1 MNKIYRR
8 LWSTARQCWVV
19 ASELTAPRGKAA
31 STVRLGLATAVLLM
45 SSPIALSAEQ
55 AEDQE
60 ERVPLELAED
70 LQRWALQS
78 AFSAPQGQASFA
90 VVAPAATIYT
100 QLTKVTDSSYRDST
114 LEGDLSM
121 VVGSRSLVKGTK
133 SVAFGNQVSVLND
146 SSTAVGHYVRILGGG
161 YAVGVGTNSVA
172 DGIGAVAVGH
182 YARAQSGNSIAMG
195 SGAGTVKGN
204 AGDSKIAIG
213 GNALAGTD
221 GWTGSVA
228 LGGQTRATHD
238 SVAIGYGS
246 RTSSNSSVAIGAH
259 SVAGEA
265 KTVSVGNAEIKRRI
279 VNVDDGVVNSDSYDA
294 VNGRQLQGVKNTV
307 TAVQRVANTAK
318 TTADQALA
326 NTKLIQAANT
336 NSTIRIGGEN
346 TGGILTIS
354 NKNGET
360 RYLNG
365 VRNGTL
371 SATSTD
377 AVTGQQLYATNQRLD
392 AAGRSTATGNVISE
406 ANKATATGNL
416 SLAMGQVAKANGVAA
431 MALGHGAVAEAGNAV
446 AIGSASGASGAFAV
460 AVGGNA
466 KATHENSVALGEKS
480 VTTGAKQVSVGSAT
494 MKRKIINV
502 DDGAINASSSEAVTG
517 KQMHLESQRVSGLV
531 KQASAGG
538 IMYLGA
544 ENTGNVLTVSNKDG
558 GKRYVNGV
566 QNATLSAS
574 SSDAVTGQ
582 QLFATNNSLAGA
594 QRVADEALGKVNSLG
609 GLISG
614 GPTGGMQ
621 LGAENNGS
629 ELSVRNKSGW
639 RRVISGVHN
648 ADLSAGSTEAV
659 TGQQLFA
666 TNNNVA
672 TAKLAADSALGKA
685 NTLGGLISQVA
696 ADGNVRLGGENTGAV
711 LDVRNKSNANRTL
724 SGVKDGAVNA
734 TSTEAVTGKQLNTTN
749 TEVASVRTVA
759 TAAQTTANTA
769 KTTADNALGKASTL
783 GGLISQVAADGN
795 VRLGGENTGAVLDV
809 RNKANAN
816 RTLSGLKDGAV
827 SATSTEAVTGKQLN
841 TTNTEVAAVRT
852 VATAAQTTANTAK
865 GTADNAL
872 GKANTL
878 GGLVSQVAADG
889 NVRVGGEN
897 TGTVL
902 DVRNKAN
909 ANRTLSGLKD
919 GAVNATS
926 TDAVT
931 GKQLNTT
938 NTEVAAVRTVA
949 TAAQTAANT
958 AKGTADNALGKAN
971 TLGGLVSQVAADGN
985 VRLGGENTGAVLDVR
1000 NKANANRTLS
1010 GLKDGAVNATST
1022 EAVTGKQ
1029 LNTTNTEVA
1038 SVRTVATAAQTAANA
1053 AKSTADNA
1061 LGKANTLGGLV
1072 SQVASDGN
1080 VRLGGENTGAV
1091 LDVRNKANANRT
1103 LSGLKDGAVSATSTE
1118 AVTGKQLNTTN
1129 TEVASVRTVATAA
1142 QTTASTAK
1150 STADNALGKANTL
1163 GGLISQVAADGNV
1176 RLGGENTGTVLDVRN
1191 KSGGARS
1198 LSGLADGTI
1207 SATSTDAVTGKQL
1220 FATNEKVE
1228 ANEGVLAGHTRDLT
1242 AQSGRISD
1250 NRRDLD
1256 ALRSEFE
1263 DFDPDLD
1270 GVVKFAADGSVDIAG
1285 GKVRGVAAGDISSAT
1300 STDAVNGGQ
1309 LFETNERLALVER
1322 SSSFLAIG
1330 RGGSQAPAVSGRF
1343 GVALGDSAE
1352 ASPRDEGAVAVGS
1365 YALAWA
1371 KNSVALGRSAYVEA
1385 SAENGFAMGV
1395 RSSVEAVD
1403 SVAIG
1408 ASSSVAKGAERSV
1421 AIGGGSVASE
1431 ALTVSF
1437 GNDKLLRR
1445 LVNVGRGTSD
1455 DEAVTLVQ
1463 LKESLDALGGHAG
1476 IDGSGNINAPTY
1488 NVQGGTHNNV
1498 GDALAA
1504 LDSAV
1509 VTADSRV
1516 DTLEG
1521 KLRSAFQDGPS
1532 VRADGLDQ
1540 LMLAGAN
1547 GSVLTNLADGR
1558 IAAGSRDAVTGSQLF
1573 EAKQEIVR
1581 NRNDLNDLRGE
1592 RDGLLSRGLMA
1603 AEQGNVIDYG
1613 GARLTGVADGVISA
1627 NSRDVVSGRQLF
1639 VLNESLL
1646 GLEAHSRFFKVGYDK
1661 ESSPANAGLLAVAI
1675 GDSAQ
1680 ASLANEGGT
1689 AVGSFAKALG
1699 LNSVA
1704 LGRGAAVSESA
1715 TSGFALGSSS
1725 RVDGNGSVAIGAQAW
1740 VTAKNSVAL
1749 GYGSR
1754 ADEEGTVSVGNASV
1768 RRRIVNVANGRNAT
1782 DAATVGQLRG
1792 ALATLGGDV
1801 DANGNIINPTFNV
1814 QGSQQSTLNDALSTL
1829 DSAVVTNT
1837 TRTERVE
1844 SQLRAVFQDS
1854 PSVRSDGL
1862 NQLTFA
1868 GANGMVLSNVANGA
1882 IAAGSRD
1889 AVNGGQL
1896 HSMQQQLNG
1905 RMDGL
1910 EQRIDGQPQ
1919 APQSRALTVAA
1930 VDSAASSAPV
1940 ATPVADEPTATPP
1953 SSGDNKVVADAG
1965 NAPKSS
1971 PQPQADAPKPESPT
1985 PQVDTAELE
1994 KMLARANEYSDGI
2007 SREVDAR
2014 LDKMDK
2020 RFNRMAA
2027 MTSAQSAMAMN
2038 TAGLN
2043 TYNRLGAGVGYSEG
2057 ESAMAVGYQRVL
2069 NDKGSAT
2076 FSLNG
2081 AFTNSGERSMGVGV
2095 GIGW

>member
-19 ASELTAPRGKAA
+19 ASELTSPRGKA
-31 STVRLGLATAVLLM
+31 SQTVGAGLIAVSLM
-45 SSPIALSAEQ
+45 TGSAAALAEEQ
-55 AEDQE
+55 AEDDAA
-60 ERVPLELAED
+60 VFED
-70 LQRWALQS
+70 SQLLWAMQAAFGARGMS
-78 AFSAPQGQASFA
+78 ASTTAPSSVGTLNTVYQQ
-90 VVAPAATIYT
+90 VA
-100 QLTKVTDSSYRDST
+100 LTTDNAYRNST
-114 LEGDLSM
+114 VSGNHLVIL
-121 VVGSRSLVKGTK
+121 GSRSSLSGNQ
-133 SVAFGNQVSVLND
+133 SVAYGNLITSRGD
-146 SSTAVGHYVRILGGG
+146 SNTAIGHGVQITGGG
-161 YAVGVGTNSVA
+161 YATGVGAAAVA
-172 DGIGAVAVGH
+172 NGIGATALGH
-182 YARAQSGNSIAMG
+182 DAKANTQNSIAVG
-195 SGAGTVKGN
+195 SGSRTDSGAGI
-204 AGDSKIAIG
+204 SKIAIG
-213 GNALAGTD
+213 GNAYAGTG
-221 GWTGSVA
+221 GWTGAIA
-228 LGGQTRATHD
+228 LGGAARAEYD
-238 SVAIGYGS
+238 SVAIGYEAK
-246 RTSSNSSVAIGAH
+246 TSATMSVALGRGSIATE
-259 SVAGEA
+259 SN
-265 KTVSVGNAEIKRRI
+265 TVSVGSAGKERRI
-279 VNVDDGVVNSDSYDA
+279 VNVKDGTINGASTDA
-294 VNGRQLQGVKNTV
+294 VNGRQLSSARDLAQRGVNDAA
-307 TAVQRVANTAK
+307 TAQRVATGAK
-318 TTADQALA
+318 STADQALA
-326 NTKLIQAANT
+326 NTKLVTQTSA
-336 NSTIRIGGEN
+336 SSGIRIGGDN
-346 TGGILTIS
+346 TGNVLTVS
-354 NKNGET
+354 NKNGDL

-377 AVTGQQLYATNQRLD
+377 AVNGQQLFATNQRLD
-392 AAGRSTATGNVISE
+392 TAGRNTATGNVITE

-480 VTTGAKQVSVGSAT
+480 VTTGAKQVSVGNAT

-517 KQMHLESQRVSGLV
+517 KQMYLESQRVNGLV

-566 QNATLSAS
+566 QNAALSAS

-582 QLFATNNSLAGA
+582 QLFATNNNVTTA
-594 QRVADEALGKVNSLG
+594 QNTANNALGRANALG
-609 GLISG
+609 GL
-614 GPTGGMQ
+614 
-621 LGAENNGS
+621 
-629 ELSVRNKSGW
+629 V
-639 RRVISGVHN
+639 
-648 ADLSAGSTEAV
+648 
-659 TGQQLFA
+659 
-666 TNNNVA
+666 
-672 TAKLAADSALGKA
+672 
-685 NTLGGLISQVA
+685 SQAA

-711 LDVRNKSNANRTL
+711 LDVRNKANANRTL
-724 SGVKDGAVNA
+724 SGLKDGAVNG

-769 KTTADNALGKASTL
+769 KTTADS
-783 GGLISQVAADGN
+783 
-795 VRLGGENTGAVLDV
+795 
-809 RNKANAN
+809 
-816 RTLSGLKDGAV
+816 
-827 SATSTEAVTGKQLN
+827 
-841 TTNTEVAAVRT
+841 
-852 VATAAQTTANTAK
+852 
-865 GTADNAL
+865 AL

-889 NVRVGGEN
+889 SVRIGGEN
-897 TGTVL
+897 AGAVL
-902 DVRNKAN
+902 DVRNKSN
-909 ANRTLSGLKD
+909 TNRTLSGLKD
-919 GAVNATS
+919 GAVNGTS
-926 TDAVT
+926 TEAVT

-938 NTEVAAVRTVA
+938 ITEVASVRTVA
-949 TAAQTAANT
+949 TAAQTTANT
-958 AKGTADNALGKAN
+958 AKTTADIALGKAN

-985 VRLGGENTGAVLDVR
+985 VRLGGENTGAM
-1000 NKANANRTLS
+1000 
-1010 GLKDGAVNATST
+1010 
-1022 EAVTGKQ
+1022 
-1029 LNTTNTEVA
+1029 
-1038 SVRTVATAAQTAANA
+1038 
-1053 AKSTADNA
+1053 
-1061 LGKANTLGGLV
+1061 
-1072 SQVASDGN
+1072 
-1080 VRLGGENTGAV
+1080 
-1091 LDVRNKANANRT
+1091 
-1103 LSGLKDGAVSATSTE
+1103 
-1118 AVTGKQLNTTN
+1118 
-1129 TEVASVRTVATAA
+1129 
-1142 QTTASTAK
+1142 
-1150 STADNALGKANTL
+1150 
-1163 GGLISQVAADGNV
+1163 
-1176 RLGGENTGTVLDVRN
+1176 LDVRN
-1191 KSGGARS
+1191 KSGGVRS

-1207 SATSTDAVTGKQL
+1207 SATSTEAVTGKQLQATHDRLATAQSRADAAHAGATAAQTTANQAKVKADATGNAVATSGVIEDRNRATATGNLAMAMGQAAKANGVAAFAMGHSAVASGNNAVSVGSASAASATSAVALGGNAKAKHENSVALGERSETSGNDEVSVGNAATDLKRRIVNVDDARLTDSSTDAVTGMQL

-1228 ANEGVLAGHTRDLT
+1228 ANEGVLAGHTIDLA
-1242 AQSGRISD
+1242 AQSGRIAD

-1285 GKVRGVAAGDISSAT
+1285 GKLRGVAAGDISSSA

-1309 LFETNERLALVER
+1309 LFATNERI
-1322 SSSFLAIG
+1322 SSMEYGG
-1330 RGGSQAPAVSGRF
+1330 RFFKVGTDEYSEDAYAGWF
-1343 GVALGDSAE
+1343 GVAIGESAE
-1352 ASPRDEGAVAVGS
+1352 ASRMGEGGVAVGG
-1365 YALAWA
+1365 YARALAT
-1371 KNSVALGRSAYVEA
+1371 NSVALGRGSTVMQDATK
-1385 SAENGFAMGV
+1385 GFALGAGSRVDAEGGV
-1395 RSSVEAVD
+1395 AFGADSKVMSAARG

-1408 ASSSVAKGAERSV
+1408 EGSIADVAG
-1421 AIGGGSVASE
+1421 
-1431 ALTVSF
+1431 TVSL
-1437 GNDKLLRR
+1437 GGEGLVRR
-1445 LVNVGRGTSD
+1445 ITNVGRGLGLSD
-1455 DEAVTLVQ
+1455 ASTVAQ
-1463 LKESLDALGGHAG
+1463 LDDALRTLGAG
-1476 IDGSGNINAPTY
+1476 AGMDGNGNIIAPTY
-1488 NVQGGTHNNV
+1488 NVQGGTQNNV

-1516 DTLEG
+1516 DNLEG
-1521 KLRSAFQDGPS
+1521 KLRSAFQYGPS
-1532 VRADGLDQ
+1532 VRADGLNQ
-1540 LMLAGAN
+1540 LVLAGAN

-1573 EAKQEIVR
+1573 EAKQEIAR
-1581 NRNDLNDLRGE
+1581 NRSDLNDLRGQ
-1592 RDGLLSRGLMA
+1592 RDGLLSRGLMV
-1603 AEQGNVIDYG
+1603 AEQGNVIDFG

-1627 NSRDVVSGRQLF
+1627 DSRDVVNGRQL
-1639 VLNESLL
+1639 
-1646 GLEAHSRFFKVGYDK
+1646 HSRDARI
-1661 ESSPANAGLLAVAI
+1661 SSIEKQSRYVSVWSDQHSQAARAGLMGVAI
-1675 GDSAQ
+1675 GDGAFSAPE
-1680 ASLANEGGT
+1680 AEGGT
-1689 AVGSFAKALG
+1689 AVGSYSSAQAR
-1699 LNSVA
+1699 NSVA
-1704 LGRGAAVSESA
+1704 LGRGANVGRSGEQGFAAMVGSNVYARDGIAVGAYSRVEEGAFGSL
-1715 TSGFALGSSS
+1715 ALGSSS
-1725 RVDGNGSVAIGAQAW
+1725 IADGSNV
-1740 VTAKNSVAL
+1740 L
-1749 GYGSR
+1749 
-1754 ADEEGTVSVGNASV
+1754 SVGHVNLQ
-1768 RRRIVNVANGRNAT
+1768 RRIVNVANGRNAT

-1801 DANGNIINPTFNV
+1801 DANGNIVNPTFNV
-1814 QGSQQSTLNDALSTL
+1814 QGAQQSTLNDALSSL
-1829 DSAVVTNT
+1829 DSAVVTT
-1837 TRTERVE
+1837 TARTERVE
-1844 SQLRAVFQDS
+1844 NQLRAVFQDS
-1854 PSVRSDGL
+1854 PSVRNDGL

-1919 APQSRALTVAA
+1919 APQSRSLTVAA
-1930 VDSAASSAPV
+1930 AGGSTASSTPA
-1940 ATPVADEPTATPP
+1940 ATPAADEPTAPPP
-1953 SSGDNKVVADAG
+1953 STGDNKVVADAG

-2007 SREVDAR
+2007 SREVDRR

>member
-19 ASELTAPRGKAA
+19 ASELTSPRGKAS
-31 STVRLGLATAVLLM
+31 STVGASALVLAMAMLPGVGVCNAHAYYYNTCQNPSQYNCVPFM
-45 SSPIALSAEQ
+45 AEVEGSQ
-55 AEDQE
+55 
-60 ERVPLELAED
+60 PNTL
-70 LQRWALQS
+70 
-78 AFSAPQGQASFA
+78 
-90 VVAPAATIYT
+90 
-100 QLTKVTDSSYRDST
+100 VT
-114 LEGDLSM
+114 
-121 VVGSRSLVKGTK
+121 GSRSYMMLGMSSYMDGSYSTM
-133 SVAFGNQVSVLND
+133 FGNWSRSVGNNN
-146 SSTAVGHYVRILGGG
+146 AVFGFDTRAKQSNS
-161 YAVGVGTNSVA
+161 AVFGARSEA
-172 DGIGAVAVGH
+172 DGNGAVAVGTH
-182 YARAQSGNSIAMG
+182 AYAHGDMSIAMG
-195 SGAGTVKGN
+195 YAAKAVEGGGVSR
-204 AGDSKIAIG
+204 IAIG
-213 GNALAGTD
+213 NDANAGTS
-221 GWTGSVA
+221 GWTGAVAIGGRSKAEYDSLAVGYEAKATAVRSVA
-228 LGGQTRATHD
+228 LGRG
-238 SVAIGYGS
+238 SVA
-246 RTSSNSSVAIGAH
+246 T
-259 SVAGEA
+259 ETD
-265 KTVSVGNAEIKRRI
+265 TVSVGNAAAKSRRRI
-279 VNVDDGVVNSDSYDA
+279 VNVADGVVNSSSFDA
-294 VNGRQLQGVKNTV
+294 VNGRQLQQVIDDNY
-307 TAVQRVANTAK
+307 TANNVISAGSSLADKKAFARGNLSLAVGHLAQSSGTA
-318 TTADQALA
+318 ALA
-326 NTKLIQAANT
+326 LGHSSYAGANNAISLGSGARAQAIGSVALGGNTRAIHTESVALGEGSETSGNRQVSVGSGSIKR
-336 NSTIRIGGEN
+336 RIINVNDGD
-346 TGGILTIS
+346 
-354 NKNGET
+354 
-360 RYLNG
+360 
-365 VRNGTL
+365 V
-371 SATSTD
+371 SATSSD
-377 AVTGQQLYATNQRLD
+377 AITGKQLHATNQRID
-392 AAGRSTATGNVISE
+392 STNRAIATSAPISE
-406 ANKATATGNL
+406 ANKAVATGAVSLAIGNL
-416 SLAMGQVAKANGVAA
+416 SKATGDATTAVGHQSQAEALNGVAMGA
-431 MALGHGAVAEAGNAV
+431 SARAVAKYSVALGSNSVA
-446 AIGSASGASGAFAV
+446 S
-460 AVGGNA
+460 
-466 KATHENSVALGEKS
+466 HERSVALGEDS
-480 VTTGAKQVSVGSAT
+480 VTTGVKQVSVGNAT
-494 MKRKIINV
+494 LKRKIVNV
-502 DDGAINASSSEAVTG
+502 DDGAINANSSEAVTG
-517 KQMHLESQRVSGLV
+517 KQMYLESQRVNGLV
-531 KQASAGG
+531 KQASAAG

-582 QLFATNNSLAGA
+582 QLFATNNSLVGA

-685 NTLGGLISQVA
+685 NTLGGLVSQVA
-696 ADGNVRLGGENTGAV
+696 ADGNVRLGGDNTGAV

-724 SGVKDGAVNA
+724 SGLKDGAVNA

-795 VRLGGENTGAVLDV
+795 VRLGGENTG
-809 RNKANAN
+809 
-816 RTLSGLKDGAV
+816 T
-827 SATSTEAVTGKQLN
+827 
-841 TTNTEVAAVRT
+841 
-852 VATAAQTTANTAK
+852 
-865 GTADNAL
+865 
-872 GKANTL
+872 
-878 GGLVSQVAADG
+878 
-889 NVRVGGEN
+889 
-897 TGTVL
+897 
-902 DVRNKAN
+902 
-909 ANRTLSGLKD
+909 
-919 GAVNATS
+919 
-926 TDAVT
+926 
-931 GKQLNTT
+931 
-938 NTEVAAVRTVA
+938 
-949 TAAQTAANT
+949 
-958 AKGTADNALGKAN
+958 
-971 TLGGLVSQVAADGN
+971 
-985 VRLGGENTGAVLDVR
+985 VLDVR

-1029 LNTTNTEVA
+1029 LQATHD
-1038 SVRTVATAAQTAANA
+1038 RLATAQSRADAAHA
-1053 AKSTADNA
+1053 
-1061 LGKANTLGGLV
+1061 G
-1072 SQVASDGN
+1072 
-1080 VRLGGENTGAV
+1080 
-1091 LDVRNKANANRT
+1091 
-1103 LSGLKDGAVSATSTE
+1103 
-1118 AVTGKQLNTTN
+1118 
-1129 TEVASVRTVATAA
+1129 ATAA
-1142 QTTASTAK
+1142 QTTANQAKAKADATGNAVATSAVIEDRNRATATGNLAMAMGQAAK
-1150 STADNALGKANTL
+1150 ANGVAAFAMGHSAIANGNNAVSVGSASAASAKFAVALGGNAKAKHDNSVAL
-1163 GGLISQVAADGNV
+1163 GERSETTGINEVSVGNAATDLKRRIVNV
-1176 RLGGENTGTVLDVRN
+1176 DDARLTD
-1191 KSGGARS
+1191 S
-1198 LSGLADGTI
+1198 
-1207 SATSTDAVTGKQL
+1207 STDAVTGKQL

-1228 ANEGVLAGHTRDLT
+1228 ANEGVLAGHTSDLA
-1242 AQSGRISD
+1242 AQSGRIAD
-1250 NRRDLD
+1250 NRRELD

-1285 GKVRGVAAGDISSAT
+1285 GKLRGVAAGDISSAA

-1309 LFETNERLALVER
+1309 LFATNERISAMEDGGRFFKIGTDEYSEDARAGALGV
-1322 SSSFLAIG
+1322 AIG
-1330 RGGSQAPAVSGRF
+1330 
-1343 GVALGDSAE
+1343 DWAE
-1352 ASPRDEGAVAVGS
+1352 ASLTGEGGTAVGS
-1365 YALAWA
+1365 FSKARGTD
-1371 KNSVALGRSAYVEA
+1371 SVALGRAATVTEAASFGFALGASSRVEA
-1385 SAENGFAMGV
+1385 EGGV
-1395 RSSVEAVD
+1395 ALGAATQVTVRN

-1408 ASSSVAKGAERSV
+1408 Y
-1421 AIGGGSVASE
+1421 GSRADEVGI
-1431 ALTVSF
+1431 VSF
-1437 GNDKLLRR
+1437 GSESIKRR
-1445 LVNVGRGTSD
+1445 LVNLADGVALTDASTVGQLSS
-1455 DEAVTLVQ
+1455 AVSVFGGGAAI
-1463 LKESLDALGGHAG
+1463 DA
-1476 IDGSGNINAPTY
+1476 SGNIIAPTY
-1488 NVQGGTHNNV
+1488 NVQGGTQNNV

-1532 VRADGLDQ
+1532 VRSDGLNQ
-1540 LMLAGAN
+1540 LVLAGAN

-1573 EAKQEIVR
+1573 EAKQEIAR
-1581 NRNDLNDLRGE
+1581 NRSDLNDLRGE

-1603 AEQGNVIDYG
+1603 VEQGNVIDYG
-1613 GARLTGVADGVISA
+1613 GARLTGVADGVVSPRS
-1627 NSRDVVSGRQLF
+1627 NDVVVGSQLYAS
-1639 VLNESLL
+1639 NERIGAVEGKMRNFAFGVTPYEDEDSDPPMA
-1646 GLEAHSRFFKVGYDK
+1646 GKFGVSIGDWSKA
-1661 ESSPANAGLLAVAI
+1661 SPDSEGAVAV
-1675 GDSAQ
+1675 GFAAV
-1680 ASLANEGGT
+1680 ASG
-1689 AVGSFAKALG
+1689 K
-1699 LNSVA
+1699 NSVA
-1704 LGRGAAVSESA
+1704 LGRGSHVHKSA
-1715 TSGFALGSSS
+1715 ERGFAVGTESQVGAFGGIALGAA
-1725 RVDGNGSVAIGAQAW
+1725 SVVGASAFN
-1740 VTAKNSVAL
+1740 AVAL
-1749 GYGSR
+1749 GAESI
-1754 ADEEGTVSVGNASV
+1754 AEEANTVSVGH
-1768 RRRIVNVANGRNAT
+1768 RGLQRRIVNVANGRNAT

-1930 VDSAASSAPV
+1930 VDSAASSTPA
-1940 ATPVADEPTATPP
+1940 ATPAADEPVAPPP

-1971 PQPQADAPKPESPT
+1971 PQPQADAPKPESPK

-2043 TYNRLGAGVGYSEG
+2043 TYNRLGAGVGYSDG

>member
-19 ASELTAPRGKAA
+19 ASELTSPRGKAS
-31 STVRLGLATAVLLM
+31 STVGASALVLAMAMLPGVGVCNAHAYYYNTCQNPSQYNCVPFM
-45 SSPIALSAEQ
+45 AEVEGSQ
-55 AEDQE
+55 
-60 ERVPLELAED
+60 PNTL
-70 LQRWALQS
+70 
-78 AFSAPQGQASFA
+78 
-90 VVAPAATIYT
+90 
-100 QLTKVTDSSYRDST
+100 VT
-114 LEGDLSM
+114 
-121 VVGSRSLVKGTK
+121 GSRSYMMLGMSSYMDGSYSTM
-133 SVAFGNQVSVLND
+133 FGNWSRSVGNNN
-146 SSTAVGHYVRILGGG
+146 AVFGFDTRAKQSNS
-161 YAVGVGTNSVA
+161 AVFGARSEA
-172 DGIGAVAVGH
+172 DGNGAVAVGTH
-182 YARAQSGNSIAMG
+182 AYAHGDMSIAMG
-195 SGAGTVKGN
+195 YAAKAVEGGGVSR
-204 AGDSKIAIG
+204 IAIG
-213 GNALAGTD
+213 NDANAGTS
-221 GWTGSVA
+221 GWTGAVAIGGRSKAEYDSLAVGYEAKATAVRSVA
-228 LGGQTRATHD
+228 LGRG
-238 SVAIGYGS
+238 SVA
-246 RTSSNSSVAIGAH
+246 T
-259 SVAGEA
+259 ETD
-265 KTVSVGNAEIKRRI
+265 TVSVGNAAAKSRRRI
-279 VNVDDGVVNSDSYDA
+279 VNVADGVVNSSSFDA
-294 VNGRQLQGVKNTV
+294 VNGRQLQQVIDDNY
-307 TAVQRVANTAK
+307 TANNVISAGSSLADKKAFARGNLSLAVGHLAQSSGTA
-318 TTADQALA
+318 ALA
-326 NTKLIQAANT
+326 LGHSSYAGANNAISLGSGARAQAIGSVALGGNTRAIHTESVALGEGSETSGNRQVSVGSGSIKR
-336 NSTIRIGGEN
+336 RIINVNDGD
-346 TGGILTIS
+346 
-354 NKNGET
+354 
-360 RYLNG
+360 
-365 VRNGTL
+365 V
-371 SATSTD
+371 SATSSD
-377 AVTGQQLYATNQRLD
+377 AITGKQLHATNQRID
-392 AAGRSTATGNVISE
+392 STNRAIATSAPISE
-406 ANKATATGNL
+406 ANKAVATGAVSLAIGNL
-416 SLAMGQVAKANGVAA
+416 SKATGDATTAVGHQSQAEALNGVAMGA
-431 MALGHGAVAEAGNAV
+431 SARAVAKYSVALGSNSVA
-446 AIGSASGASGAFAV
+446 S
-460 AVGGNA
+460 
-466 KATHENSVALGEKS
+466 HERSVALGEDS
-480 VTTGAKQVSVGSAT
+480 VTTGVKQVSVGNAT
-494 MKRKIINV
+494 LKRKIVNV
-502 DDGAINASSSEAVTG
+502 DDGAINANSSEAVTG
-517 KQMHLESQRVSGLV
+517 KQMYLESQRVNGLV
-531 KQASAGG
+531 KQASAAG

-685 NTLGGLISQVA
+685 NTLGGLVSQVA
-696 ADGNVRLGGENTGAV
+696 ADGNVRLGGDNTGAV

-724 SGVKDGAVNA
+724 SGLKDGAVNA

-795 VRLGGENTGAVLDV
+795 VRLGGENTG
-809 RNKANAN
+809 
-816 RTLSGLKDGAV
+816 T
-827 SATSTEAVTGKQLN
+827 
-841 TTNTEVAAVRT
+841 
-852 VATAAQTTANTAK
+852 
-865 GTADNAL
+865 
-872 GKANTL
+872 
-878 GGLVSQVAADG
+878 
-889 NVRVGGEN
+889 
-897 TGTVL
+897 
-902 DVRNKAN
+902 
-909 ANRTLSGLKD
+909 
-919 GAVNATS
+919 
-926 TDAVT
+926 
-931 GKQLNTT
+931 
-938 NTEVAAVRTVA
+938 
-949 TAAQTAANT
+949 
-958 AKGTADNALGKAN
+958 
-971 TLGGLVSQVAADGN
+971 
-985 VRLGGENTGAVLDVR
+985 VLDVR

-1029 LNTTNTEVA
+1029 LQATHD
-1038 SVRTVATAAQTAANA
+1038 RLATAQSRADAAHA
-1053 AKSTADNA
+1053 
-1061 LGKANTLGGLV
+1061 G
-1072 SQVASDGN
+1072 
-1080 VRLGGENTGAV
+1080 
-1091 LDVRNKANANRT
+1091 
-1103 LSGLKDGAVSATSTE
+1103 
-1118 AVTGKQLNTTN
+1118 
-1129 TEVASVRTVATAA
+1129 ATAA
-1142 QTTASTAK
+1142 QTTANQAKAKADATGNAVATSAVIEDRNRATATGGLAMAMGQAAK
-1150 STADNALGKANTL
+1150 ANGQAAFAMGHAAVASGNNAVSVGSASAASAKFAVALGGNAKAKHENSVAL
-1163 GGLISQVAADGNV
+1163 GERSETTGINEVSVGNAATELKRRIVNV
-1176 RLGGENTGTVLDVRN
+1176 EDARLND
-1191 KSGGARS
+1191 S
-1198 LSGLADGTI
+1198 
-1207 SATSTDAVTGKQL
+1207 STDAVTGKQL

-1228 ANEGVLAGHTRDLT
+1228 ANEGVLAGHTSDLA
-1242 AQSGRISD
+1242 AQSGRIAD
-1250 NRRDLD
+1250 NRRELD
-1256 ALRSEFE
+1256 TLRSEFE

-1285 GKVRGVAAGDISSAT
+1285 GKLRGVAAGDISSAT

-1309 LFETNERLALVER
+1309 LFATNERIASMEHGGR
-1322 SSSFLAIG
+1322 FFKIG
-1330 RGGSQAPAVSGRF
+1330 TDDESEDAYAGWF
-1343 GVALGDSAE
+1343 GVALGESAE
-1352 ASPRDEGAVAVGS
+1352 ASRLGEGGVAVG
-1365 YALAWA
+1365 AFARA
-1371 KNSVALGRSAYVEA
+1371 FGTNSVALGRA
-1385 SAENGFAMGV
+1385 SQVTQGATNGFAL
-1395 RSSVEAVD
+1395 
-1403 SVAIG
+1403 G
-1408 ASSSVAKGAERSV
+1408 ASSRVDAEGGVALGAGSRVMAGANGSIAIGERSIADV
-1421 AIGGGSVASE
+1421 AG
-1431 ALTVSF
+1431 TVSV
-1437 GNDKLLRR
+1437 GGDR
-1445 LVNVGRGTSD
+1445 LVRRITNVGRGVGPSD
-1455 DEAVTLVQ
+1455 AATVAQLGDVLGTLGAGAGM
-1463 LKESLDALGGHAG
+1463 DA
-1476 IDGSGNINAPTY
+1476 SGNIIAPTY
-1488 NVQGGTHNNV
+1488 NVQGGTQNNV

-1504 LDSAV
+1504 LDGAV

-1532 VRADGLDQ
+1532 VRADGLNQ
-1540 LMLAGAN
+1540 LVLAGAN

-1573 EAKQEIVR
+1573 DAKQEIAR

-1603 AEQGNVIDYG
+1603 AEQGNEIDFG
-1613 GARLTGVADGVISA
+1613 GARLTGVADGVVSA
-1627 NSRDVVSGRQLF
+1627 ESRDVVNGRQLF
-1639 VLNESLL
+1639 DANRRIA
-1646 GLEAHSRFFKVGYDK
+1646 GLESSNRAIAVGPVEGQERAEASGY
-1661 ESSPANAGLLAVAI
+1661 GVAI
-1675 GDSAQ
+1675 GGGAR
-1680 ASLANEGGT
+1680 ASEGAT
-1689 AVGSFAKALG
+1689 AVGAFSSAYG
-1699 LNSVA
+1699 ENSVA
-1704 LGRGAAVSESA
+1704 LGRGAFVGQSGAL
-1715 TSGFALGSSS
+1715 GFAVGTAS
-1725 RVDGNGSVAIGAQAW
+1725 RVDGEMGVGIGTYARVGQGARM
-1740 VTAKNSVAL
+1740 SVAL
-1749 GYGSR
+1749 GAFSE
-1754 ADEEGTVSVGNASV
+1754 ANESQVVSVGNSHLQ
-1768 RRRIVNVANGRNAT
+1768 RRIVNVANGRNAT

-1930 VDSAASSAPV
+1930 VDSAASSAPA
-1940 ATPVADEPTATPP
+1940 ATPATDEPTAPPP

-1971 PQPQADAPKPESPT
+1971 PQPQADAPKPEAPT

>member
-19 ASELTAPRGKAA
+19 ASELTSPRGKAS
-31 STVRLGLATAVLLM
+31 STVAASALVLAMAMLPGVGVGNAHAYYYNTCQNPSQYNCVPFM
-45 SSPIALSAEQ
+45 AEVEGSQ
-55 AEDQE
+55 
-60 ERVPLELAED
+60 PNTL
-70 LQRWALQS
+70 
-78 AFSAPQGQASFA
+78 
-90 VVAPAATIYT
+90 
-100 QLTKVTDSSYRDST
+100 VT
-114 LEGDLSM
+114 
-121 VVGSRSLVKGTK
+121 GSRSYMMLGMSSYMDGSYSTM
-133 SVAFGNQVSVLND
+133 FGNWSRSVGNNN
-146 SSTAVGHYVRILGGG
+146 AVFGFDTRAKQSNS
-161 YAVGVGTNSVA
+161 AVFGARSEA
-172 DGIGAVAVGH
+172 DGNGAVAVGTH
-182 YARAQSGNSIAMG
+182 AYAHGDMSIAMG
-195 SGAGTVKGN
+195 YAAKAVEGGGVSR
-204 AGDSKIAIG
+204 IAIG
-213 GNALAGTD
+213 NDANAGTS
-221 GWTGSVA
+221 GWTGAVAIGGRSKAEYDSLAVGYEAKATAVRSVA
-228 LGGQTRATHD
+228 LGRG
-238 SVAIGYGS
+238 SVA
-246 RTSSNSSVAIGAH
+246 T
-259 SVAGEA
+259 ETD
-265 KTVSVGNAEIKRRI
+265 TVSVGNAAAKSRRRI
-279 VNVDDGVVNSDSYDA
+279 VNVADGVVNSSSFDA
-294 VNGRQLQGVKNTV
+294 VNGRQLQQVIDDNY
-307 TAVQRVANTAK
+307 TANNVISAGSSLADKKAFARGNLSLAVGHLAQSSGTA
-318 TTADQALA
+318 ALA
-326 NTKLIQAANT
+326 LGHSSYAGANNAISLGSGARAQAIGSVALGGNTRAIHTESVALGEGSETSGNRQVSVGSGSIKR
-336 NSTIRIGGEN
+336 RIINVNDGD
-346 TGGILTIS
+346 
-354 NKNGET
+354 
-360 RYLNG
+360 
-365 VRNGTL
+365 V
-371 SATSTD
+371 SATSSD
-377 AVTGQQLYATNQRLD
+377 AITGKQLHATNQRID
-392 AAGRSTATGNVISE
+392 STNRAIATSAAISE
-406 ANKATATGNL
+406 ANKAVATGAVSLAIGNL
-416 SLAMGQVAKANGVAA
+416 SKATGDATTAVGHQSQAEALNGVAMGA
-431 MALGHGAVAEAGNAV
+431 SARAVAKYSVALGSNSVA
-446 AIGSASGASGAFAV
+446 S
-460 AVGGNA
+460 
-466 KATHENSVALGEKS
+466 HERSVALGEDS
-480 VTTGAKQVSVGSAT
+480 VTTGVKQVSVGNAT
-494 MKRKIINV
+494 LKRKIVNV
-502 DDGAINASSSEAVTG
+502 DDGAINANSSEAVTG
-517 KQMHLESQRVSGLV
+517 KQMYLESQRVNGLV
-531 KQASAGG
+531 KQASAAG

-558 GKRYVNGV
+558 AKRYVNGV

-685 NTLGGLISQVA
+685 NTLGGL
-696 ADGNVRLGGENTGAV
+696 
-711 LDVRNKSNANRTL
+711 
-724 SGVKDGAVNA
+724 
-734 TSTEAVTGKQLNTTN
+734 
-749 TEVASVRTVA
+749 
-759 TAAQTTANTA
+759 
-769 KTTADNALGKASTL
+769 
-783 GGLISQVAADGN
+783 
-795 VRLGGENTGAVLDV
+795 
-809 RNKANAN
+809 
-816 RTLSGLKDGAV
+816 
-827 SATSTEAVTGKQLN
+827 
-841 TTNTEVAAVRT
+841 
-852 VATAAQTTANTAK
+852 
-865 GTADNAL
+865 
-872 GKANTL
+872 
-878 GGLVSQVAADG
+878 VSQVAA
-889 NVRVGGEN
+889 
-897 TGTVL
+897 
-902 DVRNKAN
+902 
-909 ANRTLSGLKD
+909 
-919 GAVNATS
+919 
-926 TDAVT
+926 
-931 GKQLNTT
+931 
-938 NTEVAAVRTVA
+938 
-949 TAAQTAANT
+949 
-958 AKGTADNALGKAN
+958 
-971 TLGGLVSQVAADGN
+971 
-985 VRLGGENTGAVLDVR
+985 
-1000 NKANANRTLS
+1000 
-1010 GLKDGAVNATST
+1010 
-1022 EAVTGKQ
+1022 
-1029 LNTTNTEVA
+1029 
-1038 SVRTVATAAQTAANA
+1038 
-1053 AKSTADNA
+1053 
-1061 LGKANTLGGLV
+1061 
-1072 SQVASDGN
+1072 DGN

-1142 QTTASTAK
+1142 QTTANAAK
-1150 STADNALGKANTL
+1150 TTADNALGKANTL
-1163 GGLISQVAADGNV
+1163 GGLVSQVAADGNV
-1176 RLGGENTGTVLDVRN
+1176 RLGGENTGGILDVRN

-1207 SATSTDAVTGKQL
+1207 SATSTEAVTGKQLQATHDRLATAQSRADAAHAGATAAQTTANQAKAKADATGNAVATSAVIEDRNRATATGNLAMAMGQAAKANGVAAFAMGHSAIANGNNAVSVGSASAASAKFAVALGGNAKAKHDNSVALGERSETTGINEVSVGNAATDLKRRIVNVDDARLTDSSTDAVTGKQL

-1228 ANEGVLAGHTRDLT
+1228 ANEGVLAGHTSDLA
-1242 AQSGRISD
+1242 AQSGRIAD
-1250 NRRDLD
+1250 NRRELD

-1285 GKVRGVAAGDISSAT
+1285 GKLRGVAAGDISSAT

-1309 LFETNERLALVER
+1309 LFATNERISAMED
-1322 SSSFLAIG
+1322 G
-1330 RGGSQAPAVSGRF
+1330 GRF
-1343 GVALGDSAE
+1343 VRIGTDGLSEAAKASKFSVAIGDSAE
-1352 ASPRDEGAVAVGS
+1352 AGNGVNNAATAVGMF
-1365 YALAWA
+1365 ARAIGA
-1371 KNSVALGRSAYVEA
+1371 GSVALGSSAFVDGGAEEGFALGAGANVMSSRSA
-1385 SAENGFAMGV
+1385 
-1395 RSSVEAVD
+1395 
-1403 SVAIG
+1403 
-1408 ASSSVAKGAERSV
+1408 
-1421 AIGGGSVASE
+1421 AIGGSAKVSAGSEYSVALGSGSIADQ
-1431 ALTVSF
+1431 ALVVSV
-1437 GNDKLLRR
+1437 GSAGLKRR
-1445 LVNVGRGTSD
+1445 IVNVDRGTAD
-1455 DEAVTLVQ
+1455 HDVATIGQ
-1463 LKESLDALGGHAG
+1463 LNESTAALGGGAG
-1476 IDGSGNINAPTY
+1476 LDGSGNIIAPTY
-1488 NVQGGTHNNV
+1488 NVQGGTQNNV

-1532 VRADGLDQ
+1532 VRADGLSQ
-1540 LMLAGAN
+1540 LVLAGAN

-1592 RDGLLSRGLMA
+1592 RDGVLSRGLMA
-1603 AEQGNVIDYG
+1603 VEQGNVIDYG
-1613 GARLTGVADGVISA
+1613 GARLTGVADGVVSA
-1627 NSRDVVSGRQLF
+1627 DSRDVVNGRQLF
-1639 VLNESLL
+1639 TTN
-1646 GLEAHSRFFKVGYDK
+1646 SRVDQ
-1661 ESSPANAGLLAVAI
+1661 LRQRMDDIAI
-1675 GDSAQ
+1675 GAVDEDTR
-1680 ASLANEGGT
+1680 ASSGAYG
-1689 AVGSFAKALG
+1689 VALG
-1699 LNSVA
+1699 AGATASVVTEGATALGAYATAEGKNSVA
-1704 LGRGAAVSESA
+1704 LGRASHVHERAED
-1715 TSGFALGSSS
+1715 GFALGGRSQVEAAGGIAMGAESEVRSSAS
-1725 RVDGNGSVAIGAQAW
+1725 HSI
-1740 VTAKNSVAL
+1740 AL
-1749 GYGSR
+1749 GYQSI
-1754 ADEEGTVSVGNASV
+1754 ATEANTLSVGHANLQ
-1768 RRRIVNVANGRNAT
+1768 RRIVNVANGRNAT

-1814 QGSQQSTLNDALSTL
+1814 QGAQQSTLNEALSTL

-1854 PSVRSDGL
+1854 PSVRNDGL

-1930 VDSAASSAPV
+1930 VDSAASSAPA
-1940 ATPVADEPTATPP
+1940 ATPAADEPTAPPP

-1971 PQPQADAPKPESPT
+1971 PQPQADAPKPESPK

>member
-19 ASELTAPRGKAA
+19 ASELTSPRGKA
-31 STVRLGLATAVLLM
+31 SQTVGAGLIAVSLM
-45 SSPIALSAEQ
+45 TGSAAALAEEQ
-55 AEDQE
+55 AEDDAAVFEDSQLLWAMQAAFGA
-60 ERVPLELAED
+60 RSMSVPTTAPSSVGTLNTVY
-70 LQRWALQS
+70 QQYAL
-78 AFSAPQGQASFA
+78 
-90 VVAPAATIYT
+90 T
-100 QLTKVTDSSYRDST
+100 TDNAYRNST
-114 LEGDLSM
+114 VSGNHLVIL
-121 VVGSRSLVKGTK
+121 GSRSSLSGNQ
-133 SVAFGNQVSVLND
+133 SVAYGNLITSRGD
-146 SSTAVGHYVRILGGG
+146 SNTAIGHGVQITGGG
-161 YAVGVGTNSVA
+161 YATGVGAAAVA
-172 DGIGAVAVGH
+172 NGIGATALGH
-182 YARAQSGNSIAMG
+182 DAKANTQNSIAVG
-195 SGAGTVKGN
+195 SGSRTDSGAGI
-204 AGDSKIAIG
+204 SKIAIG
-213 GNALAGTD
+213 GNAYAGTG
-221 GWTGSVA
+221 GWTGAIA
-228 LGGQTRATHD
+228 LGGAARAEYD
-238 SVAIGYGS
+238 SVAIGYEAK
-246 RTSSNSSVAIGAH
+246 TSATMSVALGRGSIATE
-259 SVAGEA
+259 SN
-265 KTVSVGNAEIKRRI
+265 TVSVGSAGKERRI
-279 VNVDDGVVNSDSYDA
+279 VNVKDGNINGSSTDA
-294 VNGRQLQGVKNTV
+294 VNGRQLSSARDLAQRGVNDAA
-307 TAVQRVANTAK
+307 TAQRVATGAK
-318 TTADQALA
+318 STADQALA
-326 NTKLIQAANT
+326 NTKLVTQTSA
-336 NSTIRIGGEN
+336 SSGIRIGGDN
-346 TGGILTIS
+346 TGNVLTVS
-354 NKNGET
+354 NKNGDL

-365 VRNGTL
+365 VRNATL

-377 AVTGQQLYATNQRLD
+377 AVTGQQLFATNQRLD
-392 AAGRSTATGNVISE
+392 AAGRNTATGNVISE

-480 VTTGAKQVSVGSAT
+480 VTTGAKQVSVGNAT

-517 KQMHLESQRVSGLV
+517 KQMYVESQRVNGLV

-544 ENTGNVLTVSNKDG
+544 ENTGKVLTVSNKDG

-582 QLFATNNSLAGA
+582 QLFATNNNVTTA
-594 QRVADEALGKVNSLG
+594 QNTANNALGRANALG
-609 GLISG
+609 GL
-614 GPTGGMQ
+614 
-621 LGAENNGS
+621 
-629 ELSVRNKSGW
+629 V
-639 RRVISGVHN
+639 
-648 ADLSAGSTEAV
+648 
-659 TGQQLFA
+659 
-666 TNNNVA
+666 
-672 TAKLAADSALGKA
+672 
-685 NTLGGLISQVA
+685 SQAA

-711 LDVRNKSNANRTL
+711 LDVRNKANANRTL
-724 SGVKDGAVNA
+724 SGLKEGAVNG

-769 KTTADNALGKASTL
+769 KTTADS
-783 GGLISQVAADGN
+783 
-795 VRLGGENTGAVLDV
+795 
-809 RNKANAN
+809 
-816 RTLSGLKDGAV
+816 
-827 SATSTEAVTGKQLN
+827 
-841 TTNTEVAAVRT
+841 
-852 VATAAQTTANTAK
+852 
-865 GTADNAL
+865 
-872 GKANTL
+872 
-878 GGLVSQVAADG
+878 
-889 NVRVGGEN
+889 
-897 TGTVL
+897 
-902 DVRNKAN
+902 
-909 ANRTLSGLKD
+909 
-919 GAVNATS
+919 
-926 TDAVT
+926 
-931 GKQLNTT
+931 
-938 NTEVAAVRTVA
+938 
-949 TAAQTAANT
+949 
-958 AKGTADNALGKAN
+958 ALGKAN

-985 VRLGGENTGAVLDVR
+985 VRLGGENTGSVLDVRNKSNANRTLSGLNDGAVNATSTEAVTGKQLNSTNTEVAAIRTVATSAQTTANTAKTTADSALGKANTLGGLVSQVAADGNVRLGGENTGSVLDVR

-1010 GLKDGAVNATST
+1010 GLKDGAISATSTEAVTGKQLNTTNTEVASVRTLATSAQTTANTAKTTADNALGKANTLGGLVSQVAADGSVRIGGENTGAVLDVRNKSNTNRTLSGLKDGAVHGTST

-1038 SVRTVATAAQTAANA
+1038 SVRTVATAAQTAANS
-1053 AKSTADNA
+1053 AKGTADNA

-1072 SQVASDGN
+1072 SQ
-1080 VRLGGENTGAV
+1080 
-1091 LDVRNKANANRT
+1091 
-1103 LSGLKDGAVSATSTE
+1103 
-1118 AVTGKQLNTTN
+1118 
-1129 TEVASVRTVATAA
+1129 
-1142 QTTASTAK
+1142 
-1150 STADNALGKANTL
+1150 
-1163 GGLISQVAADGNV
+1163 IAADGNV

-1191 KSGGARS
+1191 KSNANRT
-1198 LSGLADGTI
+1198 LSGLNDGAVNAS
-1207 SATSTDAVTGKQL
+1207 SAEAVTGKQL

-1228 ANEGVLAGHTRDLT
+1228 ANEGVLAGHTRDL
-1242 AQSGRISD
+1242 AGQSGRIAD

-1270 GVVKFAADGSVDIAG
+1270 GVVKFSADGSVDIAG
-1285 GKVRGVAAGDISSAT
+1285 GKLRGVASGDISSAA

-1309 LFETNERLALVER
+1309 LFATNERIGSIERLNQFLSIGSGGDQDASIAGQISVAVGDSALASPRGEGAVSVGAYSAALGDNSV
-1322 SSSFLAIG
+1322 AIG
-1330 RGGSQAPAVSGRF
+1330 RAASVRENANSAF
-1343 GVALGDSAE
+1343 ALGTQSLVE
-1352 ASPRDEGAVAVGS
+1352 ASGGLALGARSRVWSGAS
-1365 YALAWA
+1365 D
-1371 KNSVALGRSAYVEA
+1371 SVALG
-1385 SAENGFAMGV
+1385 NL
-1395 RSSVEAVD
+1395 
-1403 SVAIG
+1403 SVADEPG
-1408 ASSSVAKGAERSV
+1408 
-1421 AIGGGSVASE
+1421 
-1431 ALTVSF
+1431 TVSV
-1437 GNDKLLRR
+1437 GHSKLQRR
-1445 LVNVGRGTSD
+1445 ISNVSNGKHLTDASTISQLGT
-1455 DEAVTLVQ
+1455 AVL
-1463 LKESLDALGGHAG
+1463 ALGGDAKV
-1476 IDGSGNINAPTY
+1476 DVDGNIVAPTY
-1488 NVQGGTHNNV
+1488 NVQGGTQNNV

-1516 DTLEG
+1516 DNLEG

-1532 VRADGLDQ
+1532 VRADGLNQ
-1540 LMLAGAN
+1540 LVLAGAN

-1573 EAKQEIVR
+1573 EAKQEIAR
-1581 NRNDLNDLRGE
+1581 NRSDLNDLRGG

-1613 GARLTGVADGVISA
+1613 GARLTGVADGVVSPRS
-1627 NSRDVVSGRQLF
+1627 NDVVVGSQLYAS
-1639 VLNESLL
+1639 NERIGAVEGKMRNFAFGVTPYEDEDSDPPMA
-1646 GLEAHSRFFKVGYDK
+1646 GKFGVSIGDWSKA
-1661 ESSPANAGLLAVAI
+1661 SPDSEGAVAV
-1675 GDSAQ
+1675 GFAAV
-1680 ASLANEGGT
+1680 ASG
-1689 AVGSFAKALG
+1689 K
-1699 LNSVA
+1699 NSVA
-1704 LGRGAAVSESA
+1704 LGRGSHVHKSA
-1715 TSGFALGSSS
+1715 ERGFAVGTESQVGAFGGIALGAA
-1725 RVDGNGSVAIGAQAW
+1725 SVVGASAFN
-1740 VTAKNSVAL
+1740 AVAL
-1749 GYGSR
+1749 GAESI
-1754 ADEEGTVSVGNASV
+1754 AEEANTVSVGH
-1768 RRRIVNVANGRNAT
+1768 RGLQRRIVNVANGRNAT

-1801 DANGNIINPTFNV
+1801 DANGNIVNPTFNV
-1814 QGSQQSTLNDALSTL
+1814 QGAQQSTLNDALSSL
-1829 DSAVVTNT
+1829 DSAVVTT
-1837 TRTERVE
+1837 TARTERVE

-1854 PSVRSDGL
+1854 PSVRNDGL

-1919 APQSRALTVAA
+1919 APQSRSLTVAA
-1930 VDSAASSAPV
+1930 AGGSTASSTPA
-1940 ATPVADEPTATPP
+1940 ATPADDEPTAPPP
-1953 SSGDNKVVADAG
+1953 STGDNKVVADAG

-2007 SREVDAR
+2007 SREVDRR

>member
-19 ASELTAPRGKAA
+19 ASELTSPRGKAS
-31 STVRLGLATAVLLM
+31 STVGASALVLAMAMLPGVGVCNAHAYYYNTCQNPSQYNCVPFM
-45 SSPIALSAEQ
+45 AEVEGSQ
-55 AEDQE
+55 
-60 ERVPLELAED
+60 PNTL
-70 LQRWALQS
+70 
-78 AFSAPQGQASFA
+78 
-90 VVAPAATIYT
+90 
-100 QLTKVTDSSYRDST
+100 VT
-114 LEGDLSM
+114 
-121 VVGSRSLVKGTK
+121 GSRSYMMLGMSSYMDGSYSTM
-133 SVAFGNQVSVLND
+133 FGNWSRSVGNNN
-146 SSTAVGHYVRILGGG
+146 AVFGFDTRAKQSNS
-161 YAVGVGTNSVA
+161 AVFGARSEA
-172 DGIGAVAVGH
+172 DGNGAVAVGTH
-182 YARAQSGNSIAMG
+182 AYAHGDMSIAMG
-195 SGAGTVKGN
+195 YAAKAVEGGGVSR
-204 AGDSKIAIG
+204 IAIG
-213 GNALAGTD
+213 NDANAGTS
-221 GWTGSVA
+221 GWTGAVAIGGRSKAEYDSLAVGYEAKATAVRSVA
-228 LGGQTRATHD
+228 LGRG
-238 SVAIGYGS
+238 SVA
-246 RTSSNSSVAIGAH
+246 T
-259 SVAGEA
+259 ETD
-265 KTVSVGNAEIKRRI
+265 TVSVGNAAAKSRRRI
-279 VNVDDGVVNSDSYDA
+279 VNVADGVVNSSSFDA
-294 VNGRQLQGVKNTV
+294 VNGRQLQQVIDDNY
-307 TAVQRVANTAK
+307 TANNVISAGSSLADKKAFARGNLSLAVGHLAQSSGTA
-318 TTADQALA
+318 ALA
-326 NTKLIQAANT
+326 LGHSSYAGANNAISLGSGARAQAIGSVALGGNTRAIHTESVALGEGSETSGNRQVSVGSGSIKR
-336 NSTIRIGGEN
+336 RIINVNDGD
-346 TGGILTIS
+346 
-354 NKNGET
+354 
-360 RYLNG
+360 
-365 VRNGTL
+365 V
-371 SATSTD
+371 SATSSD
-377 AVTGQQLYATNQRLD
+377 AITGKQLHATNQRID
-392 AAGRSTATGNVISE
+392 STNRAIATSAAISE
-406 ANKATATGNL
+406 ANKAVATGAVSLAIGNL
-416 SLAMGQVAKANGVAA
+416 SKATGDATTAVGHQSQAEALNGVAMGA
-431 MALGHGAVAEAGNAV
+431 SARAVAKYSVALGSNSVA
-446 AIGSASGASGAFAV
+446 S
-460 AVGGNA
+460 
-466 KATHENSVALGEKS
+466 HERSVALGEDS
-480 VTTGAKQVSVGSAT
+480 VTTGVKQVSVGNAT
-494 MKRKIINV
+494 LKRKIVNV
-502 DDGAINASSSEAVTG
+502 DDGAINANSSEAVTG
-517 KQMHLESQRVSGLV
+517 KQMYLESQRVNGLV
-531 KQASAGG
+531 KQASAAG

-659 TGQQLFA
+659 TGQQLYA

-685 NTLGGLISQVA
+685 NTLS
-696 ADGNVRLGGENTGAV
+696 
-711 LDVRNKSNANRTL
+711 
-724 SGVKDGAVNA
+724 
-734 TSTEAVTGKQLNTTN
+734 
-749 TEVASVRTVA
+749 
-759 TAAQTTANTA
+759 
-769 KTTADNALGKASTL
+769 
-783 GGLISQVAADGN
+783 
-795 VRLGGENTGAVLDV
+795 
-809 RNKANAN
+809 
-816 RTLSGLKDGAV
+816 
-827 SATSTEAVTGKQLN
+827 
-841 TTNTEVAAVRT
+841 
-852 VATAAQTTANTAK
+852 
-865 GTADNAL
+865 
-872 GKANTL
+872 
-878 GGLVSQVAADG
+878 GLVSQVAADG
-889 NVRVGGEN
+889 NVRLGGEN

-919 GAVNATS
+919 GAVNGTS
-926 TDAVT
+926 TEAVT

-958 AKGTADNALGKAN
+958 AKTTADNALGKAN
-971 TLGGLVSQVAADGN
+971 TLGGLVSQVAA
-985 VRLGGENTGAVLDVR
+985 
-1000 NKANANRTLS
+1000 
-1010 GLKDGAVNATST
+1010 
-1022 EAVTGKQ
+1022 
-1029 LNTTNTEVA
+1029 
-1038 SVRTVATAAQTAANA
+1038 
-1053 AKSTADNA
+1053 
-1061 LGKANTLGGLV
+1061 
-1072 SQVASDGN
+1072 DGN

-1142 QTTASTAK
+1142 QTTANTAK
-1150 STADNALGKANTL
+1150 TTADNALGKANTL
-1163 GGLISQVAADGNV
+1163 GGLVSQVAADGNV
-1176 RLGGENTGTVLDVRN
+1176 RLGGENTGSVLDVRN

-1207 SATSTDAVTGKQL
+1207 SATSTEAVTGKQLQATHDRLATAQSRADAAHAGATAAQTTANQAKAKADATGNAVATSAVIEDRNRATATGNLAMAMGQAAKANGVAAFAMGHSAVASGNNAVSVGSASAASARSAVALGGNAKAKHENSVALGERSETSGNDEVSVGNAATDLKRRIVNVEDARLSDSSTDAVTGKQL

-1228 ANEGVLAGHTRDLT
+1228 ANEGVLAGHTSDLA
-1242 AQSGRISD
+1242 AQSGRIAD
-1250 NRRDLD
+1250 NRRELD

-1285 GKVRGVAAGDISSAT
+1285 GKLRGVAAGDISSAA

-1309 LFETNERLALVER
+1309 LFVTNSRISGLESDARLIALGRETGAEAAQAGDAGV
-1322 SSSFLAIG
+1322 AIG
-1330 RGGSQAPAVSGRF
+1330 NGAQASLSSEGGT
-1343 GVALGDSAE
+1343 
-1352 ASPRDEGAVAVGS
+1352 AVGAFS
-1365 YALAWA
+1365 SAMAA
-1371 KNSVALGRSAYVEA
+1371 NSVALGRGALVRESAVL
-1385 SAENGFAMGV
+1385 GFALGAGTEV
-1395 RSSVEAVD
+1395 NAEFGA
-1403 SVAIG
+1403 AIG
-1408 ASSSVAKGAERSV
+1408 AYAVVGA
-1421 AIGGGSVASE
+1421 AGQGSVALGSYSE
-1431 ALTVSF
+1431 ANEPDVVSIGNSTSRRRIINVDRGRSANEGATVAQ
-1437 GNDKLLRR
+1437 
-1445 LVNVGRGTSD
+1445 VG
-1455 DEAVTLVQ
+1455 EAVAL
-1463 LKESLDALGGHAG
+1463 LGGGASVDGNGG
-1476 IDGSGNINAPTY
+1476 IIAPTY
-1488 NVQGGTHNNV
+1488 YVQGGTQNNV

-1516 DTLEG
+1516 DNLEG

-1532 VRADGLDQ
+1532 VRADGQNQ
-1540 LMLAGAN
+1540 LVLAGAN

-1573 EAKQEIVR
+1573 DAKQEIAR

-1592 RDGLLSRGLMA
+1592 RDGLLSRELMA
-1603 AEQGNVIDYG
+1603 AEQGNVIDFG

-1768 RRRIVNVANGRNAT
+1768 RRRIVNVANGSNAT

-1814 QGSQQSTLNDALSTL
+1814 QGGQQSTLNEALSSL

-1930 VDSAASSAPV
+1930 VDSAASSTPA
-1940 ATPVADEPTATPP
+1940 ATPAADEPVAPPP

-1971 PQPQADAPKPESPT
+1971 PQPQADAPKPESPK

-2043 TYNRLGAGVGYSEG
+2043 TYNRLGAGVGYSDG